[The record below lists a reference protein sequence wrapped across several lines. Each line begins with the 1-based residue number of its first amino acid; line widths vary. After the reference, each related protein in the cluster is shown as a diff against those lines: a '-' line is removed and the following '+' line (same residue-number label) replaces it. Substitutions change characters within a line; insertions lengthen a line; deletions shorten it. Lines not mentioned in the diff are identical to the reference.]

1 MHQDEH
7 MVSSTLEAWK
17 GNTGKILQD
26 ISLLHWL
33 KGPGNIVACMPKK
46 ERRAE
51 YWWVLIMIATEYIYY
66 MNKFQV
72 LNMQG
77 KCFNNFTSIM
87 CDKKNI

>member
-1 MHQDEH
+1 
-7 MVSSTLEAWK
+7 
-17 GNTGKILQD
+17 
-26 ISLLHWL
+26 
-33 KGPGNIVACMPKK
+33 
-46 ERRAE
+46 
-51 YWWVLIMIATEYIYY
+51 MIATEYIYY